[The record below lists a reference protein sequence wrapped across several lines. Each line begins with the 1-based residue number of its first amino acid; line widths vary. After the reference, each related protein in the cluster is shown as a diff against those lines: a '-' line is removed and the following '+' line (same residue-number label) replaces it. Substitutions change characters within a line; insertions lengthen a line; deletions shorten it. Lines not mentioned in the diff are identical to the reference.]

1 MEIHWPEMAQEI
13 GSGESLEAG
22 RLRGT
27 TIRLGAQES
36 GWRGVAVA
44 LRDGLGLRVADAEV
58 DAEWMRSGCG
68 VDCRA
73 NETAVARWKVL
84 AASTAPVAVS
94 HPLSCSA
101 SASLAKFV
109 VTSIRRRRRRRWTRW
124 TRWTRDDSILFS
136 GFSYLLTL
144 LQMPKKEKGVGREG
158 K

>member
-68 VDCRA
+68 VDAEWMRSGLQSERDCGGSVESIGGIDCAGGRQPPA
-73 NETAVARWKVL
+73 LLFCVGVA
-84 AASTAPVAVS
+84 
-94 HPLSCSA
+94 
-101 SASLAKFV
+101 
-109 VTSIRRRRRRRWTRW
+109 
-124 TRWTRDDSILFS
+124 
-136 GFSYLLTL
+136 G
-144 LQMPKKEKGVGREG
+144 
-158 K
+158 